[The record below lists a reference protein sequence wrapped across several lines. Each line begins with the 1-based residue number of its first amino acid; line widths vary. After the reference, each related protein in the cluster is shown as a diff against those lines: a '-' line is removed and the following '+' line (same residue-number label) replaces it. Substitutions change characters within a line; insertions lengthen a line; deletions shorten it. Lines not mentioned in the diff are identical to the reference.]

1 MVRLMGLVGR
11 MQRRVGWVE
20 AGEGWQLMIEQV
32 PLKTCWKIG
41 EALFSMLC

>member
-32 PLKTCWKIG
+32 PLFELEDG
-41 EALFSMLC
+41 EALFSML